1 MPWRCSFGPRSALMD
16 KNWGVWSTA
25 ALLEAG
31 KTASQIRSAVAHKRL
46 RRLRRGWFAVAGAVE
61 SVVGAV
67 EAGGTASC
75 VTALRLYGVWV
86 PEGAGSTHIRFRRRG
101 RSGCLPY
108 GHNPPLVASVDDL
121 STAVRCAARCVDA
134 ETLVV
139 LLDSIMHLGLAS
151 YEQLEAILMPTPAR
165 IRALLRKTDR
175 AEAGT
180 ETMSRLRLRRAGIR
194 VRTQVQLTPDHR
206 VDLLIGDRLVVE
218 CDSREFHSSWEQQ
231 TKDRKRDRELMALGY
246 LVIRLTYHQ
255 VCFGWEAAF
264 QDILAIVR
272 AGRHVWPRKR

>member
-1 MPWRCSFGPRSALMD
+1 MD

-31 KTASQIRSAVAHKRL
+31 KTTSQIRSAVAHGRL
-46 RRLRRGWFAVAGAVE
+46 RRLRRGWFAVEGSVEPVAQAVSSGGA
-61 SVVGAV
+61 
-67 EAGGTASC
+67 ASC

-86 PEGAGSTHIRFRRRG
+86 PEGSRSTHVRFRQRG
-101 RSGCLPY
+101 RKGCLPY
-108 GHNPPLVASVDDL
+108 GGNPPIVSSVDDL

-134 ETLVV
+134 ETFVV

-151 YEQLEAILMPTPAR
+151 YEQLEAILIPAPAR
-165 IRALLRKTDR
+165 IRALMRKTDR

-206 VDLLIGDRLVVE
+206 VDLLIGDRLVIE
-218 CDSREFHSSWEQQ
+218 CDSREFHSGWEQQ
-231 TKDRKRDRELMALGY
+231 AKDRKRDRELMALGY

-264 QDILAIVR
+264 QDILAVVR
-272 AGRHVWPRKR
+272 AGRHKWPRKR